1 MVVKEVQSGEPI
13 SASWANSLVK
23 AVNTYGGTSHSDRG
37 GSATYVKPMQLASEP
52 AWQIRYTKNHQI
64 TLNAGQIYIDNQLI
78 TCGDNSYNQYGSVE
92 NWTTLS
98 VYTPTSAEDLPIWS
112 IYVYQAKNAETKPTI
127 RAILKVRS
135 SAEAAPAL
143 DTPPDGYSLIKQIQL
158 NTVDSTTKSIKQL
171 VSGSIYISS
180 QNGGSVDVNPI
191 SLVAG
196 DGIKLTFTTD
206 PDACKIEQNLSV
218 ISSDNSILIAQ
229 DAGPDNVHQITLCVN
244 SDIFRDKISVISE
257 DDLIV
262 IQQSFKDGVNVIQL
276 SLSSSILNDSI
287 SLNLEGGAYIST
299 QKTQKGW
306 KISNTWDGYRSII
319 VNDFLTAREI
329 EFQRVEIGID
339 STILQDYISEIICDK
354 LSFIGGDSICFICDN
369 GSVISGDKISLIQG
383 DGIEFSRV
391 EGDNIVI
398 RLSQHES
405 TINLDGLVTINGSQR
420 TWGEIGDGA
429 MGIDM
434 ASFRFGTSTYTM
446 RAEVVVDSN
455 LRRFLKL
462 SF

>member
-23 AVNTYGGTSHSDRG
+23 AVNTHGGTSHSDRAG
-37 GSATYVKPMQLASEP
+37 DATLAKPIQLASEP

-64 TLNAGQIYIDNQLI
+64 TLNAGQIYINNQLI
-78 TCGDNSYNQYGSVE
+78 TCGENSYNQYGSVE
-92 NWTTLS
+92 DWTKLS
-98 VYTPTSAEDLPIWS
+98 VYTPSSAEDLPIWS

-218 ISSDNSILIAQ
+218 ISTDNTIVVTQ
-229 DAGPDNVHQITLCVN
+229 KPQPDNVHLIDLTVN
-244 SDIFRDKISVISE
+244 SDIIRDKISVILQ
-257 DDLIV
+257 DC
-262 IQQSFKDGVNVIQL
+262 
-276 SLSSSILNDSI
+276 
-287 SLNLEGGAYIST
+287 
-299 QKTQKGW
+299 
-306 KISNTWDGYRSII
+306 ISN
-319 VNDFLTAREI
+319 
-329 EFQRVEIGID
+329 
-339 STILQDYISEIICDK
+339 IICDT
-354 LSFIGGDSICFICDN
+354 LSLIGADCISIVCDD
-369 GSVISGDKISLIQG
+369 GSVIPGDKVSLIQG
-383 DGIEFSRV
+383 EGIEFSRV

-398 RLSQHES
+398 RLSQRES

-446 RAEVVVDSN
+446 RAEVVVNSN
-455 LRRFLKL
+455 NKRFLKL

>member
-23 AVNTYGGTSHSDRG
+23 AVNTYGGRVSGERM
-37 GSATYVKPMQLASEP
+37 GSATYLKPIQLASEP
-52 AWQIRYTKNHQI
+52 AWQIRYTKGHQV

-92 NWTTLS
+92 DWGKLS
-98 VYTPTSAEDLPIWS
+98 VYTPSSAEDLPIWS
-112 IYVYQAKNAETKPTI
+112 IYVYQAKNAETKPTT

-135 SAEAAPAL
+135 SAETAPAL

-229 DAGPDNVHQITLCVN
+229 DADPDNIHTITLSIN
-244 SDIFRDKISVISE
+244 SDIFRDKISIISA
-257 DDLIV
+257 DDFISINDDFV
-262 IQQSFKDGVNVIQL
+262 GGVRVVEL
-276 SLSSSILNDSI
+276 SLSSSILGDGV
-287 SLNLEGGAYIST
+287 SLDLESGSYIAT
-299 QKTQKGW
+299 TKTDKGW
-306 KISNTWDGYRSII
+306 KISNTWDGFRSII
-319 VNDFLTAREI
+319 PNDFIIAEETEHRGVI
-329 EFQRVEIGID
+329 IGVD
-339 STILQDYISEIICDK
+339 STILQDYISHIVCDKLSIISGDK
-354 LSFIGGDSICFICDN
+354 LSFIA
-369 GSVISGDKISLIQG
+369 G
-383 DGIEFSRV
+383 DGIEFSEV
-391 EGDNIVI
+391 DGDGIVI
-398 RLSQHES
+398 QLANVGS
-405 TINLDGLVTINGSQR
+405 TINLDGLVTYQGNYR
-420 TWGEIGDGA
+420 TWDTIDSGA
-429 MGIDM
+429 MGVDLTQFTVGSNNYM
-434 ASFRFGTSTYTM
+434 L
-446 RAEVVVDSN
+446 RAEIERTDKGN
-455 LRRFLKL
+455 FLKF
-462 SF
+462 SI